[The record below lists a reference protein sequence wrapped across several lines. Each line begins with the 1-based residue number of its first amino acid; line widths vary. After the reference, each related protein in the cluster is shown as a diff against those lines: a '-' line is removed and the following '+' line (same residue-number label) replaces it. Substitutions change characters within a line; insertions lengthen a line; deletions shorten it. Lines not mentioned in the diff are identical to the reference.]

1 MKGFRILKRK
11 KSTSKKGTVVR
22 VVPIKTTFYGPWGL
36 KKIHKET
43 IFARYGNII
52 TVFIP
57 EMLDVCVNSSTA
69 LESNNIIP
77 PDLAPKSPSTFT
89 VNIFDNSINT
99 LGMMVVDSDNFSI
112 IPLDMEWVPDGI
124 CGIMST
130 TITYII

>member
-11 KSTSKKGTVVR
+11 KSKKGNTPSSVI
-22 VVPIKTTFYGPWGL
+22 PIKTTFFGPWGL

-43 IFARYGNII
+43 IFAKYGNII

-57 EMLDVCVNSSTA
+57 EMLDVCVNSSSA
-69 LESNNIIP
+69 LESDNIIP
-77 PDLAPKSPSTFT
+77 PGLSPKSPSTFT

-112 IPLDMEWVPDGI
+112 IPLDMEWVPGGI
-124 CGIMST
+124 CGILST